1 MYCEKCK
8 VTVRGGGGGGGSGAE
23 ALCPLCQGRITGE
36 GTGEVFPVLNTEKPE
51 GKLLRLMFLIM
62 LVASV
67 VCITINVSMPSTG
80 YWSLLVIAGFFS
92 FDLSFYVLISKRKN
106 IYKTILWEVAI
117 LSVIAVLWDISTG
130 FRGWSTDFV
139 IPITCTAAMAAMAVI
154 AQITHLKIEDYIV
167 YLIIDGVFGLISL
180 LLILLDVTNY
190 RLPSLICI
198 GSSVISF
205 GALMIFEGP
214 AMTSEIRRRLHL

>member
-8 VTVRGGGGGGGSGAE
+8 VTVRGGGGGRDGH
-23 ALCPLCQGRITGE
+23 CPLCQRQITGE
-36 GTGEVFPVLNTEKPE
+36 MTDDIFPKISVNKPE
-51 GKLLRLMFLIM
+51 GKFIRFMILLM

-67 VCITINVSMPSTG
+67 VCITVNVSMPGTG
-80 YWSLLVIAGFFS
+80 YWSLLVIAGF
-92 FDLSFYVLISKRKN
+92 LSFGGSFFVLLSKREN
-106 IYKTILWEVAI
+106 IYKAILWEVAI
-117 LSVIAVLWDISTG
+117 LSVIGVLWDNITG

-167 YLIIDGVFGLISL
+167 YLIIDGVFGLIAL
-180 LLILLDVTNY
+180 LLILLDVTGV

-198 GSSVISF
+198 GASVISF
-205 GALMIFEGP
+205 GSLIIFEGA
-214 AMTSEIRRRLHL
+214 AMAAEIRRRLHL

>member
-8 VTVRGGGGGGGSGAE
+8 VTVRGGNGY
-23 ALCPLCQGRITGE
+23 CPLCQRQIAGEITDDIFPRISAG
-36 GTGEVFPVLNTEKPE
+36 KPE
-51 GKLLRLMFLIM
+51 GKFFRLMILLM

-67 VCITINVSMPSTG
+67 VCITVNVSMPGTG
-80 YWSLLVIAGFFS
+80 YWSLLVIAGFLS
-92 FDLSFYVLISKRKN
+92 FGVSFYVLLSKREN

-117 LSVIAVLWDISTG
+117 LSVIGVLWDVFTG

-167 YLIIDGVFGLISL
+167 YLIIDGVFGLIAL
-180 LLILLDVTNY
+180 LLILFGVTEV

-198 GSSVISF
+198 GASIISF
-205 GALMIFEGP
+205 GTLVIFEG
-214 AMTSEIRRRLHL
+214 AAVASEIRRRLHL